1 MQQLV
6 LWFSPPMIQT
16 SDLNVHFPLPLSLS
30 LSLSLTVHA
39 LQEAP
44 QKAQH
49 ATWWKQNYKYA
60 GAAKVSKEKTMKL
73 GKALPGS

>member
-1 MQQLV
+1 V
-6 LWFSPPMIQT
+6 VFPSDDTNKRSKCPFSFA
-16 SDLNVHFPLPLSLS
+16 SLSLS
-30 LSLSLTVHA
+30 ISLSLTVHA